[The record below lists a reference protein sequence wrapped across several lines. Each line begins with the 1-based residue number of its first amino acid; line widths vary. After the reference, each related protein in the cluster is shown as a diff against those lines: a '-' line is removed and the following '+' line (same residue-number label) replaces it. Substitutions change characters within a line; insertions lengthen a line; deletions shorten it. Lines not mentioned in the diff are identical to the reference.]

1 MYTHPNKPNRP
12 TQVDT
17 PTSTPPLQTSN
28 FTSYSSIVPS
38 GAQDTPLASIQATLD
53 RHIALTQGYLPNHL
67 PAAIPR
73 FDASPS
79 PFTPRGPITDYAKHI
94 SSLGFP
100 APLASDVT
108 AAVAQESQQYQA
120 FVEQKVTLE
129 APADGAESDGQSVS
143 DSDSGSSAGSDNDDG
158 DEELFDQAEEDD
170 NAPMKPGE
178 DVPPLETKYLPI
190 FEALHERG
198 KVLTK
203 PEKTYLVNMTGMTYR
218 QITIWFQNRRRL
230 QLEETMNMAASYSK
244 ASSNH
249 SDESSEF
256 SDQEL
261 EKTLGRR
268 PPNTAFDIRSWRLES
283 AMATKDGSIPP
294 PSPFKYNFP
303 STADAP
309 NTESDDTDLSDDSDD
324 DLRIPPGLQA
334 PSLTTSI
341 TTVDSSC
348 ASASVF
354 KDSVSQ
360 PPVTT
365 GSMSFASKETGYP
378 RPIKSFPSRLGS
390 PLTFPQQ
397 PQHNSLNAQNP
408 AHQRQSADV
417 AHPAPQYVFSNEN
430 GLTVNLDTASQLQSS
445 TLRSSPVSASLAPRK
460 ALVPGPPSISPSPPS
475 TSAGSPQRQP
485 SPTMS
490 TSPRPHIKPLPR
502 RTGCAP
508 RPRPPPR
515 SGPSTSA
522 PTPVTAPGSSRPSVV
537 LPPSS
542 NPSLGSTTLGA
553 LLRPNP
559 PAPAVPQEIE
569 ERLTAMAGRMGVGA
583 KPAPA
588 VPQEIEERL
597 TAMAGRMGVGA
608 NIGSSSSARQS
619 ISSNAP
625 RGGAPGS
632 NVFPGRSTLFSFGPT
647 SLPRTSIPS
656 GARPVPDQTTQ
667 GLTGVPP
674 SS

>member
-1 MYTHPNKPNRP
+1 M
-12 TQVDT
+12 
-17 PTSTPPLQTSN
+17 
-28 FTSYSSIVPS
+28 SS
-38 GAQDTPLASIQATLD
+38 AQDTPLASIQATLD

-120 FVEQKVTLE
+120 FVEQVRLRLLTELSTSSVTPNASTIPSLVEAACNVFQNQLINSGLEAIQKVTLE

-218 QITIWFQNRRRL
+218 QITIWFQNRRRGEL
-230 QLEETMNMAASYSK
+230 KETMNMAASYSK

-490 TSPRPHIKPLPR
+490 TSPRPNIKPLPR

-583 KPAPA
+583 N
-588 VPQEIEERL
+588 
-597 TAMAGRMGVGA
+597 T
-608 NIGSSSSARQS
+608 GSSSSARQG
-619 ISSNAP
+619 ISSNAL

-632 NVFPGRSTLFSFGPT
+632 RQVSHQELGRYLIKQ
-647 SLPRTSIPS
+647 LR
-656 GARPVPDQTTQ
+656 A
-667 GLTGVPP
+667 
-674 SS
+674 